1 MPGNLT
7 FLPGTMCDRRVWE
20 PVWRRLG
27 PSFSTDYVAIES
39 GTTRSGMLGLIHSAA
54 STGDPLHLVAF
65 SMGGYL
71 ALEYALDNPGRVA
84 SLATV
89 ASSAFGLTAEE
100 AAERV
105 RALELLEKHD
115 YRGIPRGRINQFVHP
130 SHQNDPAVVDV
141 IRAMDHDLGKQ
152 VLVAQLK
159 ETSTRMS
166 LAPRLG
172 ELEIPVLLIGADS
185 DPFVPSGSILRMA
198 ELIPGAKAIIAQD
211 AGHMIPLEQPD
222 WLATKLV
229 AFHEAGDQT

>member
-1 MPGNLT
+1 MAENLT
-7 FLPGTMCDRRVWE
+7 FLPGTMCDQRVWQ
-20 PVWRRLG
+20 PVWQRLQ
-27 PSFSTDYVAIES
+27 PRFSTDYVAIES
-39 GTTRSGMLGLIHSAA
+39 QPTREGMLGLIHSAA

-84 SLATV
+84 SLVTI
-89 ASSAFGLTAEE
+89 ASSAFGLTEEE

-115 YRGIPRGRINQFVHP
+115 YRGIPKSRINQFVHP
-130 SHQNDPAVVDV
+130 SHQADPAVTDV
-141 IRAMDHDLGKQ
+141 IRAMDHDLGKP

-159 ETSTRMS
+159 ETSTRVS
-166 LAPRLG
+166 LAPRLA

-185 DPFVPSGSILRMA
+185 DPFVPVASIRKMA
-198 ELIPGAKAIIAQD
+198 GLIPGAKDIIAQD

-222 WLATKLV
+222 WLA
-229 AFHEAGDQT
+229 ARIAEFHA